1 MDVHL
6 VRAPARTALHRAFF
20 LLMAGSLPF
29 EGVGGGIPDRMRTE
43 PGALHLTVG
52 CILALYSPVVVF
64 VHLLIAVLTPGFHL
78 AFVHVIYLSPA
89 FCFLPLLNRLLV
101 LSLVLSNL
109 LFCCR
114 AWSLFPLCVGE
125 PQGASHPLG
134 HVSGLVVRVPG
145 MPTRPPIHE
154 GSAR

>member
-1 MDVHL
+1 MRTEPGDLRLTAGRILAFFSL
-6 VRAPARTALHRAFF
+6 VLSCSCSFGACTRPHRTAPRFF

-78 AFVHVIYLSPA
+78 AFVHVIYFSPA
-89 FCFLPLLNRLLV
+89 VCFLPLFNRLLV
-101 LSLVLSNL
+101 FSFVLSNL
-109 LFCCR
+109 LFCCL
-114 AWSLFPLCVGE
+114 AWSTL
-125 PQGASHPLG
+125 
-134 HVSGLVVRVPG
+134 
-145 MPTRPPIHE
+145 
-154 GSAR
+154 SAVCL